1 MKHTLNIPILG
12 FAAYSGTGKTTLLEA
27 LIPKLTKAGLRI
39 GMLKHAHHNFDVD
52 QPGKDSHRLRKAGA
66 SQMLISSR
74 NRFALMTE
82 TPESE
87 SEFDYLLTRFDED
100 KLDVVLVEGCKNIAF
115 PKIELHREEVG
126 KPWLHPNDENI
137 IAIASDSGE
146 LDSELPQMNINDLEA
161 IAQFVIQYVQE
172 AKAPKSKEKEA
183 ACCDTLS
190 PAFLSVVQG
199 QEKILSLVNTVSET
213 EACKIEDAYGRVLAD
228 HVVSPVN
235 VPQYTNSA
243 MDGYAIRGDDVERES
258 YQVVAKVMAGHAY
271 DKPLEVGQAVKIMTG
286 APTPINGDTVVMR
299 EQASKDGDT
308 VTFNGASIKTGQNVR
323 QAGEDLAIGN
333 DVFTAGTRLASPEMG
348 MIASLGFGEA
358 NVFRKLKVAV
368 FSTGDEVQ
376 APGTEQKANSI
387 YDSNRFTI
395 MGMLEKLGC
404 EILDFGILED
414 NEQLMIEA
422 LENAS
427 AQADVVMTSGGVSVG
442 DADYIK
448 LALDK
453 LGQID
458 FWRINM
464 RPGRPLAF
472 GQINDKPFFGLPG
485 NPVAVMVSFINF
497 VEPALR
503 KMQGEQGWKPL
514 KVSAIATENLRS
526 RQGRT
531 EFSRGIYELDE
542 TGRLTVRTTGKQGS
556 GILRSMSEANCLIE
570 ISPAVDTV
578 KAGESVTIIPLQ
590 AESRPIQNSKVSM
603 SGLFIDYRK
612 IFQRD
617 SYGSHHSLHLQRPR
631 QRTDVL
637 VPATPQHSRSSCR
650 SRRYRYH

>member
-27 LIPKLTKAGLRI
+27 LLPKLTEAGLRI

-52 QPGKDSHRLRKAGA
+52 KPGKDSYRLRKAGA
-66 SQMLISSR
+66 SQMLIASR

-82 TPESE
+82 TPEAE
-87 SEFDYLLTRFDED
+87 AEFEYLLTRFDED
-100 KLDVVLVEGCKNIAF
+100 MLDVVLVEGCKNIAF

-126 KPWLHPNDENI
+126 KPWLYPNDENI
-137 IAIASDSGE
+137 IAIASDSAE
-146 LDSELPQMNINDLEA
+146 LDSELPQMNINDLDA
-161 IAQFVIQYVQE
+161 IAQFVLQYVQE
-172 AKAPKSKEKEA
+172 AKAPKNKEKEA

-199 QEKILSLVNTVSET
+199 QEKILSLVNTVSEI
-213 EACKIEDAYGRVLAD
+213 EACKIENAYGRVLAE
-228 HVVSPVN
+228 HIVSPVN

-243 MDGYAIRGDDVERES
+243 MDGYAIRSDDVDRDS
-258 YQVVAKVMAGHAY
+258 YQVVAEVMAGHAY
-271 DKPLEVGQAVKIMTG
+271 DQPLEVGQAVKVMTG
-286 APTPINGDTVVMR
+286 APTPRNGDTVVMR
-299 EQASKDGDT
+299 EQATQEGDK
-308 VTFNGASIKTGQNVR
+308 VTFNGANIKAGQNVR
-323 QAGEDLAIGN
+323 QAGEDLAIGS

-395 MGMLEKLGC
+395 MGMLKKLGC

-427 AQADVVMTSGGVSVG
+427 VQADVVMTSGGVSVG

-472 GQINDKPFFGLPG
+472 GQINNKPFFGLPG

-514 KVSAIATENLRS
+514 KVNAIATENLRS

-531 EFSRGIYELDE
+531 EFSRGIYELDN

-570 ISPAVDTV
+570 ISPAIDTV

-590 AESRPIQNSKVSM
+590 GRI
-603 SGLFIDYRK
+603 
-612 IFQRD
+612 
-617 SYGSHHSLHLQRPR
+617 
-631 QRTDVL
+631 
-637 VPATPQHSRSSCR
+637 
-650 SRRYRYH
+650 

>member
-27 LIPKLTKAGLRI
+27 LLPKLTEAGLRI

-52 QPGKDSHRLRKAGA
+52 KPGKDSYRLRKAGA
-66 SQMLISSR
+66 SQMLIASR

-82 TPESE
+82 TPEAE
-87 SEFDYLLTRFDED
+87 AEFEYLLTRFDED
-100 KLDVVLVEGCKNIAF
+100 KIDVVLVEGCKNIAF

-126 KPWLHPNDENI
+126 KPWLYPHDENI
-137 IAIASDSGE
+137 IAIASDSAE
-146 LDSELPQMNINDLEA
+146 LDSELPQMNINDLDA
-161 IAQFVIQYVQE
+161 IAQFVLQYVQDT
-172 AKAPKSKEKEA
+172 KAPKSKEKDA

-199 QEKILSLVNTVSET
+199 QEKILSLVNTVSGI
-213 EACKIEDAYGRVLAD
+213 EACKIENAYGRVLAE
-228 HVVSPVN
+228 HIISPVN

-243 MDGYAIRGDDVERES
+243 MDGYAIRSDDVNRDS
-258 YQVVAKVMAGHAY
+258 YQVVAEVMAGHAY
-271 DKPLEVGQAVKIMTG
+271 DQPLEVGQAVKIMTG
-286 APTPINGDTVVMR
+286 APTPRNGDTVVMR
-299 EQASKDGDT
+299 EQASKEGDK
-308 VTFNGASIKTGQNVR
+308 VTFNGSNIKAGQNVR
-323 QAGEDLAIGN
+323 QAGEDLAIGS

-472 GQINDKPFFGLPG
+472 GQINNKPFFGLPG

-514 KVSAIATENLRS
+514 KVNAIATENLRS

-531 EFSRGIYELDE
+531 EFSRGIYELDD

-570 ISPAVDTV
+570 ISPAIDTV

-590 AESRPIQNSKVSM
+590 GRI
-603 SGLFIDYRK
+603 
-612 IFQRD
+612 
-617 SYGSHHSLHLQRPR
+617 
-631 QRTDVL
+631 
-637 VPATPQHSRSSCR
+637 
-650 SRRYRYH
+650 

>member
-27 LIPKLTKAGLRI
+27 LLPKLTEAGLRI

-52 QPGKDSHRLRKAGA
+52 KPGKDSYRLRKAGA
-66 SQMLISSR
+66 SQMLIASR

-82 TPESE
+82 TPEAE
-87 SEFDYLLTRFDED
+87 AEFEYLLTRFDED

-126 KPWLHPNDENI
+126 KPWLYPHDENI
-137 IAIASDSGE
+137 IAIASDTAE
-146 LDSELPQMNINDLEA
+146 LDSELPQMNINDLDA
-161 IAQFVIQYVQE
+161 IAQFVLQYVQE
-172 AKAPKSKEKEA
+172 AKAPKSKEKDA

-199 QEKILSLVNTVSET
+199 QEKILSLVNTVSEI
-213 EACKIEDAYGRVLAD
+213 EACKIENAYGRVLAE
-228 HVVSPVN
+228 HIISPVN

-243 MDGYAIRGDDVERES
+243 MDGYAIRSDDVDRDS
-258 YQVVAKVMAGHAY
+258 YQVVAEVMAGHAY
-271 DKPLEVGQAVKIMTG
+271 DQPLEVGQAVKIMTG
-286 APTPINGDTVVMR
+286 APTPRNGDTVVMR
-299 EQASKDGDT
+299 EQASQEGDK
-308 VTFNGASIKTGQNVR
+308 VTFNGSNIKAGQNVR
-323 QAGEDLAIGN
+323 QAGEDLAIGS

-472 GQINDKPFFGLPG
+472 GQINNKPFFGLPG

-514 KVSAIATENLRS
+514 KVNAIATENLRS

-531 EFSRGIYELDE
+531 EFSRGIYELDD

-570 ISPAVDTV
+570 ISPAIDTV

-590 AESRPIQNSKVSM
+590 GRI
-603 SGLFIDYRK
+603 
-612 IFQRD
+612 
-617 SYGSHHSLHLQRPR
+617 
-631 QRTDVL
+631 
-637 VPATPQHSRSSCR
+637 
-650 SRRYRYH
+650 

>member
-27 LIPKLTKAGLRI
+27 LLPKLTEAGLRI

-52 QPGKDSHRLRKAGA
+52 KPGKDSYRLRKAGA
-66 SQMLISSR
+66 SQMLIASR

-82 TPESE
+82 TPEAE
-87 SEFDYLLTRFDED
+87 AEFEYLLTRFDED

-126 KPWLHPNDENI
+126 KPWLYPHDDNI
-137 IAIASDSGE
+137 IAIASDSAE
-146 LDSELPQMNINDLEA
+146 LDSELPQMNINDLDA
-161 IAQFVIQYVQE
+161 IAQFVLQYVQD
-172 AKAPKSKEKEA
+172 AKAPKSKEKDA

-199 QEKILSLVNTVSET
+199 QEKILSLVSTVSEI
-213 EACKIEDAYGRVLAD
+213 EACKIENAYGRVLAE
-228 HVVSPVN
+228 HIISPVN

-243 MDGYAIRGDDVERES
+243 MDGYAIRSDDVDRDS
-258 YQVVAKVMAGHAY
+258 YQVVAEVMAGHAY
-271 DKPLEVGQAVKIMTG
+271 DQPLEVGQAVKIMTG
-286 APTPINGDTVVMR
+286 APTPRNGDTVVMR
-299 EQASKDGDT
+299 EQASQEGDK
-308 VTFNGASIKTGQNVR
+308 VTFNGANIKAGQNVR
-323 QAGEDLAIGN
+323 QAGEDLAIGS

-472 GQINDKPFFGLPG
+472 GQINNKPFFGLPG
-485 NPVAVMVSFINF
+485 NPVAVMVSVINF

-514 KVSAIATENLRS
+514 KVNAIATENLRS

-531 EFSRGIYELDE
+531 EFSRGIYELDD

-570 ISPAVDTV
+570 ISPAIDTV

-590 AESRPIQNSKVSM
+590 GRI
-603 SGLFIDYRK
+603 
-612 IFQRD
+612 
-617 SYGSHHSLHLQRPR
+617 
-631 QRTDVL
+631 
-637 VPATPQHSRSSCR
+637 
-650 SRRYRYH
+650 

>member
-27 LIPKLTKAGLRI
+27 LLPKLTEAGLRI

-52 QPGKDSHRLRKAGA
+52 KPGKDSYRLRKAGA
-66 SQMLISSR
+66 SQMLIASR

-82 TPESE
+82 TPEAE
-87 SEFDYLLTRFDED
+87 SEFEYLLTRFDED
-100 KLDVVLVEGCKNIAF
+100 MLDVVLVEGCKNIAF

-126 KPWLHPNDENI
+126 KPWLYPNDENI
-137 IAIASDSGE
+137 IAIASDGGE

-172 AKAPKSKEKEA
+172 AKAPKNKEKEA

-199 QEKILSLVNTVSET
+199 QEKILSLVNAVSEI
-213 EACKIEDAYGRVLAD
+213 EACRIENAYGRVLAE
-228 HVVSPVN
+228 HIVSPVN

-243 MDGYAIRGDDVERES
+243 MDGYAIRSDDVDRDS
-258 YQVVAKVMAGHAY
+258 YQVVAEVMAGHAY
-271 DKPLEVGQAVKIMTG
+271 DQPLDVGQAVKIMTG
-286 APTPINGDTVVMR
+286 APTPRNGDTVVMR
-299 EQASKDGDT
+299 EQASQEGDK
-308 VTFNGASIKTGQNVR
+308 VTFNGANIKAGQNVR
-323 QAGEDLAIGN
+323 QAGEDLAIGS

-358 NVFRKLKVAV
+358 NVFRKVKVAV

-472 GQINDKPFFGLPG
+472 GQINNKPFFGLPG

-514 KVSAIATENLRS
+514 KVNAIATENLRS

-531 EFSRGIYELDE
+531 EFSRGIYELDN

-570 ISPAVDTV
+570 ISPAIDTV

-590 AESRPIQNSKVSM
+590 GRI
-603 SGLFIDYRK
+603 
-612 IFQRD
+612 
-617 SYGSHHSLHLQRPR
+617 
-631 QRTDVL
+631 
-637 VPATPQHSRSSCR
+637 
-650 SRRYRYH
+650 

>member
-27 LIPKLTKAGLRI
+27 LLPKLTEAGLRI

-52 QPGKDSHRLRKAGA
+52 KPGKDSYRLRKAGA
-66 SQMLISSR
+66 SQMLIASR

-82 TPESE
+82 TPEAE
-87 SEFDYLLTRFDED
+87 AEFEYLLTRFDED

-126 KPWLHPNDENI
+126 KPWLYPHDENI
-137 IAIASDSGE
+137 IAIASDSAG
-146 LDSELPQMNINDLEA
+146 LDSELPQMNINDLDA
-161 IAQFVIQYVQE
+161 IAQFVLQYVQD
-172 AKAPKSKEKEA
+172 AKAPKSKEKDA

-199 QEKILSLVNTVSET
+199 QEKILSLVNTVSEI
-213 EACKIEDAYGRVLAD
+213 EACKIENAYGRVLAED
-228 HVVSPVN
+228 IISPVN

-243 MDGYAIRGDDVERES
+243 MDGYAIRSDDVDRDR
-258 YQVVAKVMAGHAY
+258 YQVVAEVMAGHAY
-271 DKPLEVGQAVKIMTG
+271 DQPLQVGQAVKIMTG
-286 APTPINGDTVVMR
+286 APTPLNGDTVVMR
-299 EQASKDGDT
+299 EQASQEGDK
-308 VTFNGASIKTGQNVR
+308 VTFNGAHIKAGQNVR
-323 QAGEDLAIGN
+323 QAGEDLAIGS

-348 MIASLGFGEA
+348 MTASLGFGEA

-472 GQINDKPFFGLPG
+472 GQINNKPFFGLPG

-514 KVSAIATENLRS
+514 KVNAIATENLRS

-531 EFSRGIYELDE
+531 EFSRGIYELDN

-570 ISPAVDTV
+570 ISPAIDTV

-590 AESRPIQNSKVSM
+590 GRI
-603 SGLFIDYRK
+603 
-612 IFQRD
+612 
-617 SYGSHHSLHLQRPR
+617 
-631 QRTDVL
+631 
-637 VPATPQHSRSSCR
+637 
-650 SRRYRYH
+650 

>member
-27 LIPKLTKAGLRI
+27 LLPKLTEAGLRI
-39 GMLKHAHHNFDVD
+39 GILKHAHHNFDVD
-52 QPGKDSHRLRKAGA
+52 KPGKDSHRLRKAGA
-66 SQMLISSR
+66 SQMLIASR

-82 TPESE
+82 TPEAE
-87 SEFDYLLTRFDED
+87 AEFEYLLTRFDED

-126 KPWLHPNDENI
+126 KPWLYPQDENI
-137 IAIASDSGE
+137 IAIASDSAE

-172 AKAPKSKEKEA
+172 AKAPKNKEKEA

-190 PAFLSVVQG
+190 PAFLSVIQG
-199 QEKILSLVNTVSET
+199 QEKILSLVNTVSEI
-213 EACKIEDAYGRVLAD
+213 EACKIENAYGRVLAED
-228 HVVSPVN
+228 IISPVN

-243 MDGYAIRGDDVERES
+243 MDGYAIRSDDVDRDS
-258 YQVVAKVMAGHAY
+258 YQVVAEVMAGHAY
-271 DKPLEVGQAVKIMTG
+271 DQPLEVGQAVKIMTG
-286 APTPINGDTVVMR
+286 APTPLNGDTVVMR
-299 EQASKDGDT
+299 EQASQEGDK
-308 VTFNGASIKTGQNVR
+308 VTFNGANIKAGQNVR
-323 QAGEDLAIGN
+323 QAGEDLAIGS

-472 GQINDKPFFGLPG
+472 GQINNKPFFGLPG

-514 KVSAIATENLRS
+514 KVNAIATENLRS

-531 EFSRGIYELDE
+531 EFSRGIYELDD

-570 ISPAVDTV
+570 ISPAIDTV

-590 AESRPIQNSKVSM
+590 GRI
-603 SGLFIDYRK
+603 
-612 IFQRD
+612 
-617 SYGSHHSLHLQRPR
+617 
-631 QRTDVL
+631 
-637 VPATPQHSRSSCR
+637 
-650 SRRYRYH
+650 

>member
-27 LIPKLTKAGLRI
+27 LLPKLTEAGLRI

-52 QPGKDSHRLRKAGA
+52 KPGKDSYRLRKAGA
-66 SQMLISSR
+66 SQMLIASR
-74 NRFALMTE
+74 NRFALMAE
-82 TPESE
+82 TPEAE
-87 SEFDYLLTRFDED
+87 AEFEYLLTRFDED

-126 KPWLHPNDENI
+126 KPWLYPHDDNI
-137 IAIASDSGE
+137 IAIASDTAE
-146 LDSELPQMNINDLEA
+146 LDSELPQMNINDLDA
-161 IAQFVIQYVQE
+161 IAQFVLQYVQD
-172 AKAPKSKEKEA
+172 AKAPKSKEKDA

-199 QEKILSLVNTVSET
+199 QEKILSLVNTVSEI
-213 EACKIEDAYGRVLAD
+213 EACKIENAYGRVLAE
-228 HVVSPVN
+228 HIISPVN

-243 MDGYAIRGDDVERES
+243 MDGYAIRSDDVDRDS
-258 YQVVAKVMAGHAY
+258 YQVVAEVMAGHAY
-271 DKPLEVGQAVKIMTG
+271 DQPLEVGQAVKIMTG
-286 APTPINGDTVVMR
+286 APTPRNGDTVVMR
-299 EQASKDGDT
+299 EQASQEGDK
-308 VTFNGASIKTGQNVR
+308 VTFNGSNIKAGQNVR
-323 QAGEDLAIGN
+323 QAGEDLAIGS

-472 GQINDKPFFGLPG
+472 GQINNKPFFGLPG

-514 KVSAIATENLRS
+514 KVNAIATENLRS

-570 ISPAVDTV
+570 ISPAIDTV

-590 AESRPIQNSKVSM
+590 GRI
-603 SGLFIDYRK
+603 
-612 IFQRD
+612 
-617 SYGSHHSLHLQRPR
+617 
-631 QRTDVL
+631 
-637 VPATPQHSRSSCR
+637 
-650 SRRYRYH
+650 

>member
-27 LIPKLTKAGLRI
+27 LLPKLTEAGLRI

-52 QPGKDSHRLRKAGA
+52 KPGKDSYRLRKAGA
-66 SQMLISSR
+66 SQMLIASR

-82 TPESE
+82 TPEAE
-87 SEFDYLLTRFDED
+87 AEFEYLLTRFDED
-100 KLDVVLVEGCKNIAF
+100 MLDVVLVEGCKNIAF

-126 KPWLHPNDENI
+126 KPWLYPNDENI
-137 IAIASDSGE
+137 IAIASDGGE

-172 AKAPKSKEKEA
+172 AKAPKNKEKEA

-199 QEKILSLVNTVSET
+199 QEKILSLVNTVSEI
-213 EACKIEDAYGRVLAD
+213 EACKIENAYGRVLAE
-228 HVVSPVN
+228 HIVSPVN

-243 MDGYAIRGDDVERES
+243 MDGYAIRSDDVDRDS
-258 YQVVAKVMAGHAY
+258 YQVVAEVMAGHAY
-271 DKPLEVGQAVKIMTG
+271 DQPLEVGQAVKIMTG
-286 APTPINGDTVVMR
+286 APTPRNGDTVVMR
-299 EQASKDGDT
+299 EQAIQEGDK
-308 VTFNGASIKTGQNVR
+308 VTFNGANIKAGQNVR
-323 QAGEDLAIGN
+323 QAGEDLAIGS

-472 GQINDKPFFGLPG
+472 GQINNKPFFGLPG

-514 KVSAIATENLRS
+514 KVNAIATENLRS

-531 EFSRGIYELDE
+531 EFSRGVYELDN

-570 ISPAVDTV
+570 ISPAIDTV

-590 AESRPIQNSKVSM
+590 GRI
-603 SGLFIDYRK
+603 
-612 IFQRD
+612 
-617 SYGSHHSLHLQRPR
+617 
-631 QRTDVL
+631 
-637 VPATPQHSRSSCR
+637 
-650 SRRYRYH
+650 

>member
-27 LIPKLTKAGLRI
+27 LLPKLTEAGLRI

-52 QPGKDSHRLRKAGA
+52 KPGKDSYRLRKAGA
-66 SQMLISSR
+66 SQMLIASR

-82 TPESE
+82 TPEAE
-87 SEFDYLLTRFDED
+87 AEFEYLLTRFDED

-126 KPWLHPNDENI
+126 KPWLYPHDDNI
-137 IAIASDSGE
+137 IAIASDSAE
-146 LDSELPQMNINDLEA
+146 LDSELPQMNINDLDA
-161 IAQFVIQYVQE
+161 IAQFVLQYVQD
-172 AKAPKSKEKEA
+172 AKAPKSKEKDA

-199 QEKILSLVNTVSET
+199 QEKILSLVNTVSEI
-213 EACKIEDAYGRVLAD
+213 EACKIENAYGRVLAE
-228 HVVSPVN
+228 HIISPVN

-243 MDGYAIRGDDVERES
+243 MDGYAIRSDDVDRDS
-258 YQVVAKVMAGHAY
+258 YQVVAEVMAGHAY
-271 DKPLEVGQAVKIMTG
+271 DQPLEVGQAVKIMTG
-286 APTPINGDTVVMR
+286 APTPRNGDTVVMR
-299 EQASKDGDT
+299 EQASQEGDK
-308 VTFNGASIKTGQNVR
+308 VTFNGSNIKAGQNVR
-323 QAGEDLAIGN
+323 QAGEDLTIGS

-427 AQADVVMTSGGVSVG
+427 AQADVVVTSGGVSVG

-472 GQINDKPFFGLPG
+472 GQINNKPFFGLPG

-514 KVSAIATENLRS
+514 KVNAIATENLRS

-531 EFSRGIYELDE
+531 EFSRGIYELDN

-570 ISPAVDTV
+570 ISPAIDTV

-590 AESRPIQNSKVSM
+590 GRI
-603 SGLFIDYRK
+603 
-612 IFQRD
+612 
-617 SYGSHHSLHLQRPR
+617 
-631 QRTDVL
+631 
-637 VPATPQHSRSSCR
+637 
-650 SRRYRYH
+650 

>member
-1 MKHTLNIPILG
+1 MKHTLNIPIIG

-27 LIPKLTKAGLRI
+27 LLPKLTEAGLRI

-52 QPGKDSHRLRKAGA
+52 KPGKDSYRLRKAGA
-66 SQMLISSR
+66 SQMLIASR

-82 TPESE
+82 TPEAE
-87 SEFDYLLTRFDED
+87 AEFEYLLTRFDED

-126 KPWLHPNDENI
+126 KPWLYPHDDNI
-137 IAIASDSGE
+137 IAIASDTAE
-146 LDSELPQMNINDLEA
+146 LDSELPQMNINDLDA
-161 IAQFVIQYVQE
+161 IAQFVLQYVQD
-172 AKAPKSKEKEA
+172 AKAPKSKEKDA

-199 QEKILSLVNTVSET
+199 QEKILSLVNTVSEI
-213 EACKIEDAYGRVLAD
+213 EACKIENAYGRVLAE
-228 HVVSPVN
+228 HIISPVN

-243 MDGYAIRGDDVERES
+243 MDGYAIRSDDVDRDS
-258 YQVVAKVMAGHAY
+258 YQVVAEVMAGHAY
-271 DKPLEVGQAVKIMTG
+271 DQPLEVGQAVKIMTG
-286 APTPINGDTVVMR
+286 APTPLNGDTVVMR
-299 EQASKDGDT
+299 EQASQEGDK
-308 VTFNGASIKTGQNVR
+308 VTFNGSNIKAGQNVR
-323 QAGEDLAIGN
+323 QAGEDLAIGS

-472 GQINDKPFFGLPG
+472 GQINNKPFFGLPG

-514 KVSAIATENLRS
+514 KVNAIATENLRS

-531 EFSRGIYELDE
+531 EFSRGIYELDDS
-542 TGRLTVRTTGKQGS
+542 GRLTVRTTGKQGS

-570 ISPAVDTV
+570 ISPAIDTV

-590 AESRPIQNSKVSM
+590 GRI
-603 SGLFIDYRK
+603 
-612 IFQRD
+612 
-617 SYGSHHSLHLQRPR
+617 
-631 QRTDVL
+631 
-637 VPATPQHSRSSCR
+637 
-650 SRRYRYH
+650 

>member
-27 LIPKLTKAGLRI
+27 LLPKLTEAGLRI

-146 LDSELPQMNINDLEA
+146 LESDLPQMNVNNLEA

-213 EACKIEDAYGRVLAD
+213 QACKIENAYGRVLAD

-258 YQVVAKVMAGHAY
+258 YQVVAEVMAGHAY
-271 DKPLEVGQAVKIMTG
+271 DQPLEVGQAVKIMTG

-299 EQASKDGDT
+299 EQASQDGDT
-308 VTFNGASIKTGQNVR
+308 VMFNGASIKTGQNVR
-323 QAGEDLAIGN
+323 QAGEDLAIGS

-414 NEQLMIEA
+414 NKQLMIEA

-590 AESRPIQNSKVSM
+590 GRI
-603 SGLFIDYRK
+603 
-612 IFQRD
+612 
-617 SYGSHHSLHLQRPR
+617 
-631 QRTDVL
+631 
-637 VPATPQHSRSSCR
+637 
-650 SRRYRYH
+650 

>member
-27 LIPKLTKAGLRI
+27 LLPKLTEAGLRI

-52 QPGKDSHRLRKAGA
+52 KPGKDSYRLRKAGA
-66 SQMLISSR
+66 SQMLIASR

-82 TPESE
+82 TPEAE
-87 SEFDYLLTRFDED
+87 AEFEYLLTRFDED

-126 KPWLHPNDENI
+126 KPWLYPHDENI
-137 IAIASDSGE
+137 IAIASDGGE

-172 AKAPKSKEKEA
+172 AKAPKNKEKEA

-199 QEKILSLVNTVSET
+199 QEKILSLVNTVSEI
-213 EACKIEDAYGRVLAD
+213 EACKIENAYGRVLAE
-228 HVVSPVN
+228 HIISPVN

-243 MDGYAIRGDDVERES
+243 MDGYAIRSDDVDRDS
-258 YQVVAKVMAGHAY
+258 YQVVAEVMAGHAY
-271 DKPLEVGQAVKIMTG
+271 DQPLQVGQAVKIMTG
-286 APTPINGDTVVMR
+286 APTPLNGDTVVMR
-299 EQASKDGDT
+299 EQASQEGDK
-308 VTFNGASIKTGQNVR
+308 VTFNGANIKAGQNVR
-323 QAGEDLAIGN
+323 QAGEDLAIGS

-472 GQINDKPFFGLPG
+472 GQINNKPFFGLPG

-514 KVSAIATENLRS
+514 KVNAIATENLRS

-531 EFSRGIYELDE
+531 EFSRGIYELDD

-570 ISPAVDTV
+570 ISPAIDTV

-590 AESRPIQNSKVSM
+590 GRI
-603 SGLFIDYRK
+603 
-612 IFQRD
+612 
-617 SYGSHHSLHLQRPR
+617 
-631 QRTDVL
+631 
-637 VPATPQHSRSSCR
+637 
-650 SRRYRYH
+650 

>member
-27 LIPKLTKAGLRI
+27 LLPKLTEAGLRI

-52 QPGKDSHRLRKAGA
+52 KPGKDSYRLRKAGA
-66 SQMLISSR
+66 SQMLIASR

-82 TPESE
+82 TPEAE
-87 SEFDYLLTRFDED
+87 AEFEYLLTRFDED

-126 KPWLHPNDENI
+126 KPWLYPHDDNI
-137 IAIASDSGE
+137 IAIASDTAE
-146 LDSELPQMNINDLEA
+146 LDSELPQMNINDLDA
-161 IAQFVIQYVQE
+161 IAQFVLQYVQD
-172 AKAPKSKEKEA
+172 AKAPKSKEKDA

-199 QEKILSLVNTVSET
+199 QEKILSLVNTVSGI
-213 EACKIEDAYGRVLAD
+213 EACKIENAYGRVLAE
-228 HVVSPVN
+228 HIISPVN

-243 MDGYAIRGDDVERES
+243 MDGYAIRSDDVDRDS
-258 YQVVAKVMAGHAY
+258 YQVVAEVMAGHAY
-271 DKPLEVGQAVKIMTG
+271 DQPLEVGQAVKIMTG
-286 APTPINGDTVVMR
+286 APTPRNGDTVVMR
-299 EQASKDGDT
+299 EQASQEGDK
-308 VTFNGASIKTGQNVR
+308 VTFNGANIKAGQNVR
-323 QAGEDLAIGN
+323 QAGEDLAIGS

-472 GQINDKPFFGLPG
+472 GQINNKPFFGLPG

-514 KVSAIATENLRS
+514 KVNAIATENLRS

-531 EFSRGIYELDE
+531 EFSRGIYELDN

-570 ISPAVDTV
+570 ISPAIDTV

-590 AESRPIQNSKVSM
+590 GRI
-603 SGLFIDYRK
+603 
-612 IFQRD
+612 
-617 SYGSHHSLHLQRPR
+617 
-631 QRTDVL
+631 
-637 VPATPQHSRSSCR
+637 
-650 SRRYRYH
+650 

>member
-27 LIPKLTKAGLRI
+27 LLPKLTEAGLRI

-199 QEKILSLVNTVSET
+199 QEKILSLVNTVAET

-228 HVVSPVN
+228 YVVSPVN

-258 YQVVAKVMAGHAY
+258 YQVVAEVMAGHAY
-271 DKPLEVGQAVKIMTG
+271 DQPLEVGQAVKIMTG

-299 EQASKDGDT
+299 EQASQDGDT
-308 VTFNGASIKTGQNVR
+308 VMFNGASIKTGQNVR
-323 QAGEDLAIGN
+323 QAGEDLAIGS

-590 AESRPIQNSKVSM
+590 GRI
-603 SGLFIDYRK
+603 
-612 IFQRD
+612 
-617 SYGSHHSLHLQRPR
+617 
-631 QRTDVL
+631 
-637 VPATPQHSRSSCR
+637 
-650 SRRYRYH
+650 

>member
-27 LIPKLTKAGLRI
+27 LLPKLTEAGLRI

-115 PKIELHREEVG
+115 PKIELHREDVG
-126 KPWLHPNDENI
+126 KPWLHPNDDNI
-137 IAIASDSGE
+137 IAIASDSSE

-161 IAQFVIQYVQE
+161 IAQFVIEYVQE

-199 QEKILSLVNTVSET
+199 QEKILSLVNTVAET
-213 EACKIEDAYGRVLAD
+213 EACKIENAYGRVLAD

-258 YQVVAKVMAGHAY
+258 YQVVAEVMAGHAY
-271 DKPLEVGQAVKIMTG
+271 DQPLEVGQAVKIMTG

-299 EQASKDGDT
+299 EQASQDGDT

-323 QAGEDLAIGN
+323 QAGEDLAMGS

-358 NVFRKLKVAV
+358 SVFRKLKVAV

-422 LENAS
+422 LKNAS

-590 AESRPIQNSKVSM
+590 GRI
-603 SGLFIDYRK
+603 
-612 IFQRD
+612 
-617 SYGSHHSLHLQRPR
+617 
-631 QRTDVL
+631 
-637 VPATPQHSRSSCR
+637 
-650 SRRYRYH
+650 

>member
-27 LIPKLTKAGLRI
+27 LLPKLAEAGLRI

-52 QPGKDSHRLRKAGA
+52 KPGKDSYRLRKAGA
-66 SQMLISSR
+66 SQMLIASR

-82 TPESE
+82 TPEAE
-87 SEFDYLLTRFDED
+87 AEFEYLLTRFDED

-126 KPWLHPNDENI
+126 KPWLYPHDENI
-137 IAIASDSGE
+137 IAIASDSAE
-146 LDSELPQMNINDLEA
+146 LDSELPQMNINDLDA
-161 IAQFVIQYVQE
+161 IAQFVLQYVQE
-172 AKAPKSKEKEA
+172 AKAPKSKEKDA

-199 QEKILSLVNTVSET
+199 QEKILSLVNTVSEI
-213 EACKIEDAYGRVLAD
+213 EACKIENAYGRVLAE
-228 HVVSPVN
+228 HIVSPVN

-243 MDGYAIRGDDVERES
+243 MDGYAIRSDDVDRDS
-258 YQVVAKVMAGHAY
+258 YQVVAEVMAGHAY
-271 DKPLEVGQAVKIMTG
+271 DQPLEVGQAVKIMTG
-286 APTPINGDTVVMR
+286 APTPLNGDTVVMR
-299 EQASKDGDT
+299 EQASQEGDK
-308 VTFNGASIKTGQNVR
+308 VTFNGAHIKAGQNVR
-323 QAGEDLAIGN
+323 QAGEDLTIGS

-472 GQINDKPFFGLPG
+472 GQINNKPFFGLPG

-514 KVSAIATENLRS
+514 KVNAIATENLRS

-531 EFSRGIYELDE
+531 EFSRGIYELDD

-570 ISPAVDTV
+570 ISPAIDTV

-590 AESRPIQNSKVSM
+590 GRI
-603 SGLFIDYRK
+603 
-612 IFQRD
+612 
-617 SYGSHHSLHLQRPR
+617 
-631 QRTDVL
+631 
-637 VPATPQHSRSSCR
+637 
-650 SRRYRYH
+650 

>member
-27 LIPKLTKAGLRI
+27 LLPKLTEAGLRI

-52 QPGKDSHRLRKAGA
+52 KPGKDSYRLRKAGA
-66 SQMLISSR
+66 SQMLIASR

-82 TPESE
+82 TPEAE
-87 SEFDYLLTRFDED
+87 AEFEYLLTRFDED

-126 KPWLHPNDENI
+126 KPWLYPHDENI
-137 IAIASDSGE
+137 IAIASDTAE
-146 LDSELPQMNINDLEA
+146 LDSELPQMNINDLDA
-161 IAQFVIQYVQE
+161 IAQFVLQYVQE
-172 AKAPKSKEKEA
+172 AKAPKSKEKDA

-199 QEKILSLVNTVSET
+199 QEKILSLVNTVSEI
-213 EACKIEDAYGRVLAD
+213 EACKIENAYGRVLAE
-228 HVVSPVN
+228 HIISPVN

-243 MDGYAIRGDDVERES
+243 MDGYAIRSDDVDRDS
-258 YQVVAKVMAGHAY
+258 YQVVAEVMAGHAY
-271 DKPLEVGQAVKIMTG
+271 DQPLQVGQAVKIMTG
-286 APTPINGDTVVMR
+286 APTPLNGDTVVMR
-299 EQASKDGDT
+299 EQASQEGDK
-308 VTFNGASIKTGQNVR
+308 VTFNGVNIKAGQNVR
-323 QAGEDLAIGN
+323 QAGEDLAIGS

-472 GQINDKPFFGLPG
+472 GQINNKPFFGLPG

-514 KVSAIATENLRS
+514 KVNAIATENLRS

-531 EFSRGIYELDE
+531 EFSRGVYELDD

-570 ISPAVDTV
+570 ISPAIDTV

-590 AESRPIQNSKVSM
+590 GRI
-603 SGLFIDYRK
+603 
-612 IFQRD
+612 
-617 SYGSHHSLHLQRPR
+617 
-631 QRTDVL
+631 
-637 VPATPQHSRSSCR
+637 
-650 SRRYRYH
+650 

>member
-27 LIPKLTKAGLRI
+27 LLPKLTEAGLRI

-52 QPGKDSHRLRKAGA
+52 KPGKDSYRLRKAGA
-66 SQMLISSR
+66 SQMLIASR

-82 TPESE
+82 TPEAE
-87 SEFDYLLTRFDED
+87 AEFEYLLTRFDED

-126 KPWLHPNDENI
+126 KPWLYPHDENI
-137 IAIASDSGE
+137 IAIASDSAE
-146 LDSELPQMNINDLEA
+146 LDSELPQMNINDLDA
-161 IAQFVIQYVQE
+161 IAQFVLQYVQD
-172 AKAPKSKEKEA
+172 AKAPKSKEKDA

-199 QEKILSLVNTVSET
+199 QEKVLSLVNTVSEI
-213 EACKIEDAYGRVLAD
+213 EACKIENAYGRVLAED
-228 HVVSPVN
+228 IISPVN

-243 MDGYAIRGDDVERES
+243 MDGYAIRSDDVDRDS
-258 YQVVAKVMAGHAY
+258 YQVVAEVMAGHAY
-271 DKPLEVGQAVKIMTG
+271 DQPLEVGQAVKIMTG
-286 APTPINGDTVVMR
+286 APTPLNGDTVVMR
-299 EQASKDGDT
+299 EQASQEGDK
-308 VTFNGASIKTGQNVR
+308 VTFDGANIKAGQNVR
-323 QAGEDLAIGN
+323 QAGEDLAIGS
-333 DVFTAGTRLASPEMG
+333 DVFTTGTRLASPEMG

-472 GQINDKPFFGLPG
+472 GQINNKPFFGLPG

-514 KVSAIATENLRS
+514 KVNAIATENLRS

-531 EFSRGIYELDE
+531 EFSRGIYELDD
-542 TGRLTVRTTGKQGS
+542 TDRLTVRTTGKQGS

-570 ISPAVDTV
+570 ISPAIDTV

-590 AESRPIQNSKVSM
+590 GRI
-603 SGLFIDYRK
+603 
-612 IFQRD
+612 
-617 SYGSHHSLHLQRPR
+617 
-631 QRTDVL
+631 
-637 VPATPQHSRSSCR
+637 
-650 SRRYRYH
+650 

>member
-27 LIPKLTKAGLRI
+27 LLPKLTEAGLRI

-52 QPGKDSHRLRKAGA
+52 KPGKDSYRLRKAGA
-66 SQMLISSR
+66 SQMLIASR

-82 TPESE
+82 TPEAE
-87 SEFDYLLTRFDED
+87 AEFEYLLTRFDED

-126 KPWLHPNDENI
+126 KPWLYPNDENI
-137 IAIASDSGE
+137 IAIASNSAE

-172 AKAPKSKEKEA
+172 AKAPKNKEKEA

-199 QEKILSLVNTVSET
+199 QEKILSLVNTVSEI
-213 EACKIEDAYGRVLAD
+213 EACKIENAYGRVLAE
-228 HVVSPVN
+228 HIISPVN

-243 MDGYAIRGDDVERES
+243 MDGYAIRSDDVDRDS
-258 YQVVAKVMAGHAY
+258 YQVIAEVMAGHAY
-271 DKPLEVGQAVKIMTG
+271 DQPLEVGQAVKIMTG
-286 APTPINGDTVVMR
+286 APTPLNGDTVVMR
-299 EQASKDGDT
+299 EQASQEGDK
-308 VTFNGASIKTGQNVR
+308 VTFNGANIKAGQNVR
-323 QAGEDLAIGN
+323 QAGEDLVIGS

-472 GQINDKPFFGLPG
+472 GQINNKPFFGLPG

-514 KVSAIATENLRS
+514 KVNAIATENLRS

-531 EFSRGIYELDE
+531 EFSRGIYELDD

-556 GILRSMSEANCLIE
+556 GILCSMSEANCLIE
-570 ISPAVDTV
+570 ISPAIDTV

-590 AESRPIQNSKVSM
+590 GRI
-603 SGLFIDYRK
+603 
-612 IFQRD
+612 
-617 SYGSHHSLHLQRPR
+617 
-631 QRTDVL
+631 
-637 VPATPQHSRSSCR
+637 
-650 SRRYRYH
+650 

>member
-27 LIPKLTKAGLRI
+27 LLPKLTEAGLRI

-52 QPGKDSHRLRKAGA
+52 KPGKDSYRLRKAGA
-66 SQMLISSR
+66 SQMLIASR

-82 TPESE
+82 TPEAE
-87 SEFDYLLTRFDED
+87 AEFEYLLTRFDED

-126 KPWLHPNDENI
+126 KPWLYPHDENI
-137 IAIASDSGE
+137 IAIASDTAE
-146 LDSELPQMNINDLEA
+146 LDSELPQMNINDLDA
-161 IAQFVIQYVQE
+161 IAQFVLQYVQE
-172 AKAPKSKEKEA
+172 AKAPKSKEKDA

-199 QEKILSLVNTVSET
+199 QEKILSLVNTVSEI
-213 EACKIEDAYGRVLAD
+213 EACKIENAYGRVLAED
-228 HVVSPVN
+228 IISPVN

-243 MDGYAIRGDDVERES
+243 MDGYAIRSDDVDRDS
-258 YQVVAKVMAGHAY
+258 YQVVAEVMAGHAY
-271 DKPLEVGQAVKIMTG
+271 DQPLEVGQAVKIMTG
-286 APTPINGDTVVMR
+286 APTPLNGDTVVMR
-299 EQASKDGDT
+299 EQASQEGDK
-308 VTFNGASIKTGQNVR
+308 VTFNGSNIKAGQNVR
-323 QAGEDLAIGN
+323 QAGEDLAIGS

-472 GQINDKPFFGLPG
+472 GQINNKPFFGLPG

-514 KVSAIATENLRS
+514 KVNAIATENLRS

-531 EFSRGIYELDE
+531 EFSRGVYELDD

-570 ISPAVDTV
+570 ISPAIDTV

-590 AESRPIQNSKVSM
+590 GRI
-603 SGLFIDYRK
+603 
-612 IFQRD
+612 
-617 SYGSHHSLHLQRPR
+617 
-631 QRTDVL
+631 
-637 VPATPQHSRSSCR
+637 
-650 SRRYRYH
+650 

>member
-1 MKHTLNIPILG
+1 MKHTLNIPIIG

-27 LIPKLTKAGLRI
+27 LLPKLTEAGLRI
-39 GMLKHAHHNFDVD
+39 GILKHAHHNFDVD
-52 QPGKDSHRLRKAGA
+52 KPGKDSHRLRKAGA
-66 SQMLISSR
+66 SQMLIASR

-82 TPESE
+82 TPEAE
-87 SEFDYLLTRFDED
+87 AEFEYLLTRFDED

-126 KPWLHPNDENI
+126 KPWLYPHDENI

-146 LDSELPQMNINDLEA
+146 LDSELPQMNINDLDA
-161 IAQFVIQYVQE
+161 IAQFVLQYVQD
-172 AKAPKSKEKEA
+172 AKAPKSKEKDA

-190 PAFLSVVQG
+190 PAFLSVIQG
-199 QEKILSLVNTVSET
+199 QEKILSLVNTVSEI
-213 EACKIEDAYGRVLAD
+213 EACKIENAYGRVLAED
-228 HVVSPVN
+228 IISPVN

-243 MDGYAIRGDDVERES
+243 MDGYAIRSDDVDRDS
-258 YQVVAKVMAGHAY
+258 YQVVAEVMAGHAY
-271 DKPLEVGQAVKIMTG
+271 DQPLEVGQAVKIMTG
-286 APTPINGDTVVMR
+286 APTPLNGDTVVMR
-299 EQASKDGDT
+299 EQASQEGDK
-308 VTFNGASIKTGQNVR
+308 VTFNGANIKAGQNVR
-323 QAGEDLAIGN
+323 QAGEDLAIGS

-442 DADYIK
+442 DADCIK

-472 GQINDKPFFGLPG
+472 GQINNKPFFGLPG

-514 KVSAIATENLRS
+514 KVNAIATENLRS

-531 EFSRGIYELDE
+531 EFSRGIYELDD

-570 ISPAVDTV
+570 ISPAIDTV

-590 AESRPIQNSKVSM
+590 GRI
-603 SGLFIDYRK
+603 
-612 IFQRD
+612 
-617 SYGSHHSLHLQRPR
+617 
-631 QRTDVL
+631 
-637 VPATPQHSRSSCR
+637 
-650 SRRYRYH
+650 

>member
-27 LIPKLTKAGLRI
+27 LLPKLTEAGLRI

-52 QPGKDSHRLRKAGA
+52 KPGKDSYRLRKAGA
-66 SQMLISSR
+66 SQMLIASR

-82 TPESE
+82 TPEAE
-87 SEFDYLLTRFDED
+87 AEFEYLLTRFDED
-100 KLDVVLVEGCKNIAF
+100 MLDVVLVEGCKNIAF

-126 KPWLHPNDENI
+126 KPWLYPNDENI

-161 IAQFVIQYVQE
+161 IAQFVIQYAQE
-172 AKAPKSKEKEA
+172 AKAPKNKEKEA

-190 PAFLSVVQG
+190 PAFISVVQG
-199 QEKILSLVNTVSET
+199 QDRILSLVNTVSEI
-213 EACKIEDAYGRVLAD
+213 EACKIENAYGRVLAE
-228 HVVSPVN
+228 HIISPVN

-258 YQVVAKVMAGHAY
+258 YQVVAEVMAGHAY
-271 DKPLEVGQAVKIMTG
+271 DQPLEVGQAVKIMTG
-286 APTPINGDTVVMR
+286 APTPRNGDTVVMR
-299 EQASKDGDT
+299 EQAIQEGDK
-308 VTFNGASIKTGQNVR
+308 VTFNGANIKAGQNVR
-323 QAGEDLAIGN
+323 QAGEDLAIGS

-472 GQINDKPFFGLPG
+472 GQINNKPFFGLPG

-514 KVSAIATENLRS
+514 KVNAIATENLRS

-531 EFSRGIYELDE
+531 EFSRGVYELDA

-570 ISPAVDTV
+570 ISPAIDTV

-590 AESRPIQNSKVSM
+590 GRI
-603 SGLFIDYRK
+603 
-612 IFQRD
+612 
-617 SYGSHHSLHLQRPR
+617 
-631 QRTDVL
+631 
-637 VPATPQHSRSSCR
+637 
-650 SRRYRYH
+650 

>member
-27 LIPKLTKAGLRI
+27 LLPKLTEAGLRI

-52 QPGKDSHRLRKAGA
+52 KPGKDSYRLRKAGA
-66 SQMLISSR
+66 SQMLIASR

-82 TPESE
+82 TPEAE
-87 SEFDYLLTRFDED
+87 AEFEYLLTRFDED

-126 KPWLHPNDENI
+126 KPWLYPHDDNI
-137 IAIASDSGE
+137 IAIASDSAE
-146 LDSELPQMNINDLEA
+146 LDSELPQMNINDLDA
-161 IAQFVIQYVQE
+161 IAQFVLQYVQD
-172 AKAPKSKEKEA
+172 AKAPKSKEKDA

-199 QEKILSLVNTVSET
+199 QEKILSLVNTVSEI
-213 EACKIEDAYGRVLAD
+213 EACKIENAYGRVLAE
-228 HVVSPVN
+228 HIISPVN

-243 MDGYAIRGDDVERES
+243 MDGYAIRSDDVDRDS
-258 YQVVAKVMAGHAY
+258 YQVVAEVMAGHAY
-271 DKPLEVGQAVKIMTG
+271 DQPLEVGQAVKIMTG
-286 APTPINGDTVVMR
+286 APTPRNGDTVVMR
-299 EQASKDGDT
+299 EQAIQEGDK
-308 VTFNGASIKTGQNVR
+308 VTFNGANIKAGQNVR
-323 QAGEDLAIGN
+323 QAGEDLAIGS

-472 GQINDKPFFGLPG
+472 GQINNKPFFGLPG

-514 KVSAIATENLRS
+514 KVNAIATENLRS

-531 EFSRGIYELDE
+531 EFSRGIYELDD

-570 ISPAVDTV
+570 ISPAIDTV

-590 AESRPIQNSKVSM
+590 GRI
-603 SGLFIDYRK
+603 
-612 IFQRD
+612 
-617 SYGSHHSLHLQRPR
+617 
-631 QRTDVL
+631 
-637 VPATPQHSRSSCR
+637 
-650 SRRYRYH
+650 

>member
-27 LIPKLTKAGLRI
+27 LLPKLTEAGLRI

-87 SEFDYLLTRFDED
+87 SEFDYLLTRFDEG

-126 KPWLHPNDENI
+126 KPWLYPNDENI
-137 IAIASDSGE
+137 IAIASDSDE

-199 QEKILSLVNTVSET
+199 QEKILSLVNTVAET
-213 EACKIEDAYGRVLAD
+213 EACKIEDAYGRVLAE

-258 YQVVAKVMAGHAY
+258 YQVVAEVMAGHAY
-271 DKPLEVGQAVKIMTG
+271 DQPLEVGQAVKIMTG

-299 EQASKDGDT
+299 EQASQDGDT
-308 VTFNGASIKTGQNVR
+308 VTFNGAGIKTGQNVR
-323 QAGEDLAIGN
+323 QAGEDLAIGS

-578 KAGESVTIIPLQ
+578 KTGESVTIIPLQ
-590 AESRPIQNSKVSM
+590 GRI
-603 SGLFIDYRK
+603 
-612 IFQRD
+612 
-617 SYGSHHSLHLQRPR
+617 
-631 QRTDVL
+631 
-637 VPATPQHSRSSCR
+637 
-650 SRRYRYH
+650 

>member
-27 LIPKLTKAGLRI
+27 LLPKLTEAGLRI

-146 LDSELPQMNINDLEA
+146 LDSDLPQMNINDLEA
-161 IAQFVIQYVQE
+161 IAQFVIEYVQQ

-199 QEKILSLVNTVSET
+199 QEKILSLVNTVAET

-243 MDGYAIRGDDVERES
+243 MDGYAIRGDDVERDS
-258 YQVVAKVMAGHAY
+258 YQVVAEVMAGHAY
-271 DKPLEVGQAVKIMTG
+271 DQPLEVGQAVKIMTG
-286 APTPINGDTVVMR
+286 APTPTNGDTVVMR
-299 EQASKDGDT
+299 EQASQDGDT
-308 VTFNGASIKTGQNVR
+308 VRFNGASIKTGQNVR
-323 QAGEDLAIGN
+323 QAGEDLAIGS

-590 AESRPIQNSKVSM
+590 GRI
-603 SGLFIDYRK
+603 
-612 IFQRD
+612 
-617 SYGSHHSLHLQRPR
+617 
-631 QRTDVL
+631 
-637 VPATPQHSRSSCR
+637 
-650 SRRYRYH
+650 